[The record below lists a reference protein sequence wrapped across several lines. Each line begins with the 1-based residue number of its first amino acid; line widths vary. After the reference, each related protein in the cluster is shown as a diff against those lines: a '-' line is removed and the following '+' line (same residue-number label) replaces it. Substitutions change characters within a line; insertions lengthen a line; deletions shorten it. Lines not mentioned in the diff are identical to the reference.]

1 MFLFSKAISSHL
13 MFKIEWMNTL
23 SWQTSLSVIIL
34 LVMLGC
40 KYWLAIKK
48 LRLLKTKEQLK
59 SSILIA
65 FIDLKRLLL
74 WILFNLN
81 NGWIAILIIYP
92 LLQIASLF
100 TVFLRKFKDK
110 YEKILLIV
118 NEAYL
123 LIYSVKLMT
132 NMNNSPLKINSEGI
146 NETVSFLFE
155 FLFLP
160 FLWLEV
166 GFVTYHNI
174 IDILL

>member
-1 MFLFSKAISSHL
+1 
-13 MFKIEWMNTL
+13 MNTL

-34 LVMLGC
+34 LTMFGC
-40 KYWLAIKK
+40 KYWLAIRK
-48 LRLLKTKEQLK
+48 LRLLNTKEKLK
-59 SSILIA
+59 SSILIV

-81 NGWIAILIIYP
+81 NGWIVILIIYP
-92 LLQIASLF
+92 LLQVASLF

-110 YEKILLIV
+110 YERILLIV

-132 NMNNSPLKINSEGI
+132 NMNNSPFKINNEGI
-146 NETVSFLFE
+146 NETVSLLFE

-166 GFVTYHNI
+166 GFATYHNI